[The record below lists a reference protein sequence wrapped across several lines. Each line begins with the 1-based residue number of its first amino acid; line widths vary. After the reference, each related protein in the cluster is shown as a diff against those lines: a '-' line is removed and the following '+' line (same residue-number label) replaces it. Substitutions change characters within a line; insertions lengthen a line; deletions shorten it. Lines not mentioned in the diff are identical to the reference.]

1 MDRAYMSVAKRTRS
15 GVTKN
20 LVQLAA
26 EIPRTAKDPA
36 SPVEI
41 NVISD
46 DDDEVLSNNN
56 KCAASNSRK
65 CVKSVGSAK
74 CG

>member
-41 NVISD
+41 NVIRMMMMMKYFLIITK
-46 DDDEVLSNNN
+46 VQLQIQG
-56 KCAASNSRK
+56 
-65 CVKSVGSAK
+65 SV
-74 CG
+74 